1 MTQKETLS
9 KMSINEREERAR
21 AMNWRA
27 HKTEQGTS
35 VVSLAKESAR
45 DWDGYGKR
53 RKMTTKKY
61 ERPKSG
67 GRVSDCEGIGGITVD
82 RICEI
87 SKQQRRYTVNRID
100 EIKKV
105 RRRERE

>member
-21 AMNWRA
+21 ATNWRA

-45 DWDGYGKR
+45 DLGWI
-53 RKMTTKKY
+53 RKTSQDDDK
-61 ERPKSG
+61 
-67 GRVSDCEGIGGITVD
+67 
-82 RICEI
+82 EI
-87 SKQQRRYTVNRID
+87 
-100 EIKKV
+100 
-105 RRRERE
+105 

>member
-45 DWDGYGKR
+45 DLGWI
-53 RKMTTKKY
+53 RKTSQDDDK
-61 ERPKSG
+61 
-67 GRVSDCEGIGGITVD
+67 
-82 RICEI
+82 EI
-87 SKQQRRYTVNRID
+87 
-100 EIKKV
+100 
-105 RRRERE
+105 